1 MKHISILVPKG
12 HTSLVNIEGSHQVF
26 TEVNNIRAMMG
37 QQPLFKV
44 QLVGLNWNTDQ
55 RNGMFTINPDALIQ
69 DVKQTD
75 LIIVPAIHGN
85 YKEIAEVNKDF
96 IPWIIQHYAK
106 GAEVASLCI
115 GAFLLAATGLL
126 DGKQC
131 ATHWRMADDFRNMYP
146 AVQVIADKI
155 TTEEAGIYTSGGAY
169 SYLNL
174 LLYIIEKYAGR
185 DIAVIIAKAFT
196 IDINRQS
203 QSPFIIFEGQK
214 SHDDEQIK
222 KAQEFIE
229 ANYQERIKVDEL
241 AGRFALG
248 SKTFER
254 RFKKATDNSVIEY
267 VQRVKIEA
275 AKRGFES
282 SRKNINEVMYEVGYT
297 DTKAF
302 RGIFKRITGLTPV
315 EYRNRYNKPQT
326 KSAGQEA

>member
-326 KSAGQEA
+326 KNAGQEA

>member
-248 SKTFER
+248 SNTIARRIKTPP
-254 RFKKATDNSVIEY
+254 DNSVIEY